1 MHVVLVDECNRG
13 NERILRIEQDGT
25 DTDLNRRSR
34 SCRRRNLIDDRD
46 AYPEERVR
54 HLVCRGGGQR
64 CPLGRLLGSTG
75 WRLIRPV
82 SGRRNRY
89 IALLLQAFRIVY
101 DIARG
106 NLAPPARIGP
116 STLGI

>member
-1 MHVVLVDECNRG
+1 MHVVLVDQCNRG

-54 HLVCRGGGQR
+54 HLVCRGGGER
-64 CPLGRLLGSTG
+64 WPLGRLLGSTG

-82 SGRRNRY
+82 SGGGNRY
-89 IALLLQAFRIVY
+89 IVLLLEAFRIVY
-101 DIARG
+101 HIASGDLRPRACIRSSSR
-106 NLAPPARIGP
+106 L
-116 STLGI
+116 L